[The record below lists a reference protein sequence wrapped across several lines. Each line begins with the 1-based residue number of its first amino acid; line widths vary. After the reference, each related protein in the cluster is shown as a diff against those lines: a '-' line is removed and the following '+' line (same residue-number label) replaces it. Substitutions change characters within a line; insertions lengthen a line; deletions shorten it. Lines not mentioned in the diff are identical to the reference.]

1 MTEASAGTG
10 SPSRTALPAGP
21 VWRAGLLAALA
32 ATVVNASSGSCSSR
46 SSTPA
51 SRSRP
56 SPAAPS

>member
-10 SPSRTALPAGP
+10 SPSRTAIPTGP

-32 ATVVNASSGSCSSR
+32 ATVVNAIVWVL
-46 SSTPA
+46 PA

-56 SPAAPS
+56 SRAAPS